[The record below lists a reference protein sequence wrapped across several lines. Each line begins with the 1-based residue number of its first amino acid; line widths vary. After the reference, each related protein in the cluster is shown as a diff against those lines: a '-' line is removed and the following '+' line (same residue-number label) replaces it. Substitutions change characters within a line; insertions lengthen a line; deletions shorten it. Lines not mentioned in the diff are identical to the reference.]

1 MEDLRECPFC
11 GSNCI
16 NDTTEPKPD
25 KLGMYYWVC
34 PCCVSCG
41 PSAVSV
47 KEASR
52 LWNTRP
58 TPEAIKDIEWVGECA
73 ICEGKGALPM
83 FSPEFNKS
91 DHRTTCMDCKGEG
104 TITRQATMQEVVEVM
119 VKLLSLKL
127 DVHNEPECPT
137 CTFKEALKV
146 NNGQLKIRNQ
156 DEES

>member
-1 MEDLRECPFC
+1 MEELRECPFC

-16 NDTTEPKPD
+16 NDTTEPTPD

-58 TPEAIKDIEWVGECA
+58 TPEAIEGIEWTRHCGECGGEGEMND
-73 ICEGKGALPM
+73 IMCEVCNG
-83 FSPEFNKS
+83 
-91 DHRTTCMDCKGEG
+91 TG
-104 TITRQATMQEVVEVM
+104 TITRQATMAECLEASKVAIR
-119 VKLLSLKL
+119 LSFCINGGTLRLK
-127 DVHNEPECPT
+127 EG
-137 CTFKEALKV
+137 A
-146 NNGQLKIRNQ
+146 
-156 DEES
+156 